1 MNKIYTMDYSTITA
15 PTEGTV
21 TKRIEKIT
29 AKLPSDSFL
38 FAAGGIILLSLATR
52 AMGKEHT
59 SLFFGQWVAPL
70 LLLGVY
76 NKIVKTLGHDQQ
88 DRDPSTDDQKMT
100 HDKQG
105 W

>member
-1 MNKIYTMDYSTITA
+1 MSKFLDKKMCISFGTVWEFIMNKIYTMDYSTITA

-59 SLFFGQWVAPL
+59 SLFLGNGL
-70 LLLGVY
+70 LLY
-76 NKIVKTLGHDQQ
+76 CYWEFTI
-88 DRDPSTDDQKMT
+88 R
-100 HDKQG
+100 
-105 W
+105 

>member
-1 MNKIYTMDYSTITA
+1 MEYATMAA

-21 TKRIEKIT
+21 TKKIEKVT
-29 AKLPSDSFL
+29 AKIPSDSFL
-38 FAAGGIILLSLATR
+38 FAAGGIVLLSLAAR

-76 NKIVKTLGHDQQ
+76 NKIVKTSGHDQE
-88 DRDPSTDDQKMT
+88 DTDPSTGNEKYDD
-100 HDKQG
+100 DKQR